1 MTPFASRPRF
11 VHNLVYHISGWQL
24 IVLGIDPGTY
34 SMGVGAIEVDGDQ
47 YAVMLS
53 TALSPPRKADIAE
66 RLAWLHDQLASI
78 VQDLNPEVV
87 AIESPFVSR
96 NVKAAVAV
104 GQAQAVAMI
113 AAASHGV
120 PVATYAPREVK
131 KAVTDYGGSSKEQV
145 QAMVQALLELS
156 EPLEPADRA
165 DALAVAICHI
175 QSTQTVGIEMW
186 E

>member
-1 MTPFASRPRF
+1 
-11 VHNLVYHISGWQL
+11 
-24 IVLGIDPGTY
+24 
-34 SMGVGAIEVDGDQ
+34 MGVGAIEVDGDS
-47 YAVMLS
+47 YAVILS
-53 TALSPPRKADIAE
+53 AALSPPRKASISE
-66 RLAWLHDQLASI
+66 RLAWLHERMDAI
-78 VQDLNPEVV
+78 VKDLNPEVV

-104 GQAQAVAMI
+104 GQSQAVAMI

-145 QAMVQALLELS
+145 QGMVQALLGLS
-156 EPLEPADRA
+156 DTLEPPDRA

>member
-1 MTPFASRPRF
+1 
-11 VHNLVYHISGWQL
+11 
-24 IVLGIDPGTY
+24 
-34 SMGVGAIEVDGDQ
+34 MGVGAIEVDGDQ
-47 YAVMLS
+47 YVVTLS
-53 TALSPPRKADIAE
+53 TALSPPRKADIAQ
-66 RLAWLHDQLASI
+66 RLAWLHKQLDAI
-78 VQDLNPEVV
+78 VQELAPEVV

-113 AAASHGV
+113 AAAAHGV
-120 PVATYAPREVK
+120 PIATYAPREVK

-145 QAMVQALLELS
+145 QGMVQALLGLS
-156 EPLEPADRA
+156 DPLEPSDRA

-175 QSTQTVGIEMW
+175 QSTQTSNVEMW

>member
-1 MTPFASRPRF
+1 
-11 VHNLVYHISGWQL
+11 LL
-24 IVLGIDPGTY
+24 VLGIDPGTY
-34 SMGVGAIEVDGDQ
+34 SMGVGAVEVDGDQ
-47 YAVMLS
+47 YAVTLS
-53 TALSPPRKADIAE
+53 TALSPPRKAEIAE
-66 RLAWLHDQLASI
+66 RLAWLHEQLDSI
-78 VQDLNPEVV
+78 VKDLNPEVV

-104 GQAQAVAMI
+104 GQSQAVAMI

-145 QAMVQALLELS
+145 QEMVKVLLDLQ
-156 EPLEPADRA
+156 EPPQPSDAA

-175 QSTQTVGIEMW
+175 NASQGRDALLLRP
-186 E
+186 

>member
-1 MTPFASRPRF
+1 M
-11 VHNLVYHISGWQL
+11 
-24 IVLGIDPGTY
+24 GI
-34 SMGVGAIEVDGDQ
+34 GAVEVDGDQ
-47 YAVMLS
+47 YAVTLS
-53 TALSPPRKADIAE
+53 TALNPPRKADIAE
-66 RLAWLHDQLASI
+66 RLAWLHERLATPLCRTSS
-78 VQDLNPEVV
+78 PEIV

-104 GQAQAVAMI
+104 GQSQAVAMI

-145 QAMVQALLELS
+145 QGMVQALLGLS
-156 EPLEPADRA
+156 EPLDPPDRA
-165 DALAVAICHI
+165 DALAVAICHV
-175 QSTQTVGIEMW
+175 QSTQTFGIEMW

>member
-1 MTPFASRPRF
+1 MATGTRSRCPLRS
-11 VHNLVYHISGWQL
+11 V
-24 IVLGIDPGTY
+24 
-34 SMGVGAIEVDGDQ
+34 
-47 YAVMLS
+47 
-53 TALSPPRKADIAE
+53 
-66 RLAWLHDQLASI
+66 RLARGRSPSAWRGCTSAWTPSWATSS
-78 VQDLNPEVV
+78 PEVV

-145 QAMVQALLELS
+145 QGMVQALLGLS
-156 EPLEPADRA
+156 EPLEPPDKA

>member
-1 MTPFASRPRF
+1 M
-11 VHNLVYHISGWQL
+11 L
-24 IVLGIDPGTY
+24 VLGIDPGTY
-34 SMGVGAIEVDGDQ
+34 SMGVGAIEVDGDS
-47 YAVMLS
+47 YAVILS
-53 TALSPPRKADIAE
+53 AALSPPRKASISE
-66 RLAWLHDQLASI
+66 RLAWLHERMDAI
-78 VQDLNPEVV
+78 VKDLNPEVV

-104 GQAQAVAMI
+104 GQSQAVAMI

-145 QAMVQALLELS
+145 QGMVQALLGLS
-156 EPLEPADRA
+156 DTLEPPDRA

>member
-1 MTPFASRPRF
+1 M
-11 VHNLVYHISGWQL
+11 L
-24 IVLGIDPGTY
+24 VLGVDPGTY
-34 SMGVGAIEVDGDQ
+34 TMGIGAIDVTGDE
-47 YAVMLS
+47 YAVTLS
-53 TALSPPRKADIAE
+53 TALNPPRRAEIAE
-66 RLAWLHDQLASI
+66 RLAWLHQRIEAI
-78 VQDLNPEVV
+78 VRELNPAVV
-87 AIESPFVSR
+87 AIESPFVAR

-113 AAASHGV
+113 AAASNGV

-131 KAVTDYGGSSKEQV
+131 KAVTDYGGSSKHQV
-145 QAMVQALLELS
+145 QAMVETLLGLT

-175 QSTQTVGIEMW
+175 QSTQMATIEMW

>member
-1 MTPFASRPRF
+1 M
-11 VHNLVYHISGWQL
+11 
-24 IVLGIDPGTY
+24 
-34 SMGVGAIEVDGDQ
+34 
-47 YAVMLS
+47 
-53 TALSPPRKADIAE
+53 
-66 RLAWLHDQLASI
+66 
-78 VQDLNPEVV
+78 V
-87 AIESPFVSR
+87 AIESPFVAR

-131 KAVTDYGGSSKEQV
+131 KAVTDHGGSSKEQV
-145 QAMVQALLELS
+145 QDMVQAMLGLS
-156 EPLEPADRA
+156 ERLEPSDRA

-175 QSTQTVGIEMW
+175 QSTRGAEIEMW

>member
-1 MTPFASRPRF
+1 M
-11 VHNLVYHISGWQL
+11 L
-24 IVLGIDPGTY
+24 VLGIDPGTY
-34 SMGVGAIEVDGDQ
+34 SMGVGAIEVDGDS
-47 YAVMLS
+47 YAVILS
-53 TALSPPRKADIAE
+53 TALSPPRKASISE
-66 RLAWLHDQLASI
+66 RLAWLHERMDAI
-78 VQDLNPEVV
+78 VKDLNPEVV

-104 GQAQAVAMI
+104 GQSQAVAMI

-145 QAMVQALLELS
+145 QGMVQALLGLS
-156 EPLEPADRA
+156 DTLEPPDRA

>member
-1 MTPFASRPRF
+1 M
-11 VHNLVYHISGWQL
+11 L
-24 IVLGIDPGTY
+24 VLGIDPGTY
-34 SMGVGAIEVDGDQ
+34 SMGVGAVEVDGDS
-47 YAVMLS
+47 YAVILS
-53 TALSPPRKADIAE
+53 TALSPPRKAEIAE
-66 RLAWLHDQLASI
+66 RLAWLHDQLDSI

-104 GQAQAVAMI
+104 GQSQAVAMI

-145 QAMVQALLELS
+145 QGMVQALLGLS
-156 EPLEPADRA
+156 DPLEPPDRA

>member
-1 MTPFASRPRF
+1 M
-11 VHNLVYHISGWQL
+11 
-24 IVLGIDPGTY
+24 IVLGVDPGTY
-34 SMGVGAIEVDGDQ
+34 SMGVGAVEVDGDQ
-47 YAVMLS
+47 YVVTLS

-66 RLAWLHDQLASI
+66 RLAWLHERLDSI
-78 VQDLNPEVV
+78 VQDINPEVV

-96 NVKAAVAV
+96 NVKAAVAI

-131 KAVTDYGGSSKEQV
+131 KSVTDYGGSSKQQV
-145 QAMVQALLELS
+145 QGMVQVLLGLS
-156 EPLEPADRA
+156 DPLDPPDRA

-175 QSTQTVGIEMW
+175 QSNQTVGIEMW

>member
-1 MTPFASRPRF
+1 M
-11 VHNLVYHISGWQL
+11 L
-24 IVLGIDPGTY
+24 VLGIDPGTY
-34 SMGVGAIEVDGDQ
+34 NMGVGAVEVDGDR
-47 YAVMLS
+47 YVVTLS
-53 TALSPPRKADIAE
+53 TALSPPRKAGIAE
-66 RLAWLHDQLASI
+66 RLAWLHERMDAI

-104 GQAQAVAMI
+104 GQSQAVAMI

-145 QAMVQALLELS
+145 QGMVQTLLGLS
-156 EPLEPADRA
+156 EPLEPADKA

-175 QSTQTVGIEMW
+175 HSTQTVGIEMW